1 MRSASA
7 TIDVLACL
15 PARAQQ
21 LGWGWGKGRRVVLT
35 IVERRPEK
43 LRMAKAWLRVARC
56 A

>member
-1 MRSASA
+1 MRSVSRS
-7 TIDVLACL
+7 IDVLACL

-43 LRMAKAWLRVARC
+43 LRLAKAWLRVARC